1 MHIPKLGTMALIS
14 LCQVKTKKFLNFS
27 HEKIEPSDFFN
38 ETTRF
43 KIIKNHPSF
52 ALVY

>member
-1 MHIPKLGTMALIS
+1 MMKFIS